1 MHKRNLNDILID
13 LLLCVLR
20 RFNNSPAMLRF
31 NYILNVHISSEFVN
45 FFSRRSCTHQGY
57 ANKFLVYRVM
67 LDHAFGYYKEFEKY
81 MTYWYKVTSIVG
93 RRPPSPPKKTPTE
106 TVNMS
111 LIDLFQVF
119 GTFTDILEHN
129 AAIYP
134 TCTTFSTGN
143 SFYKQLFCLSVSL
156 KS

>member
-1 MHKRNLNDILID
+1 MID

-67 LDHAFGYYKEFEKY
+67 LDHSVIIKNLRSTWPIGTKWHPSWDE
-81 MTYWYKVTSIVG
+81 
-93 RRPPSPPKKTPTE
+93 RPPSPPKKKTRTE

-111 LIDLFQVF
+111 LIDLFQMF

>member
-93 RRPPSPPKKTPTE
+93 RKTPFPPKKNT
-106 TVNMS
+106 N
-111 LIDLFQVF
+111 
-119 GTFTDILEHN
+119 
-129 AAIYP
+129 
-134 TCTTFSTGN
+134 GN
-143 SFYKQLFCLSVSL
+143 SKYESHRSL
-156 KS
+156 PGVWYLY